1 MLNDIN
7 VKNSWDSV
15 RSKHQFKQIT
25 KTRER
30 KMLQSMKTKFWEKWA
45 SKFKTVTSTL
55 YAK

>member
-30 KMLQSMKTKFWEKWA
+30 KMLQSMKTKFWEKRA